1 MLINYINAQFFN
13 IRIWDSVQLSVT
25 LIFGKKKQ
33 KKNELNSGQELYN
46 NMHHMQKTAMKL
58 KLTPN

>member
-25 LIFGKKKQ
+25 LIFGKKK
-33 KKNELNSGQELYN
+33 KKKKELNSVQELYN